1 MSSQRTENKINQHKK
16 KDTHFENQP
25 KVETGSYEHLDS
37 TVSCQNFLGKIPDEN
52 TDSWV
57 FDKGM
62 GLMEHVNLDRL
73 ERLIHIPVHSRP
85 DWLKNAREDAEELLW
100 LACRASTNQ
109 DLASLEELDREAGIM
124 AERLQYRMDNEL

>member
-57 FDKGM
+57 FYKGM

>member
-1 MSSQRTENKINQHKK
+1 METE
-16 KDTHFENQP
+16 
-25 KVETGSYEHLDS
+25 SYEYFDS
-37 TVSCQNFLGKIPDEN
+37 TVSCNNVLGKISDEN
-52 TDSWV
+52 TGSWV
-57 FDKGM
+57 FYRGVD
-62 GLMEHVNLDRL
+62 LMEHGNLDRL